1 MLIKSPAL
9 KSTSLFLVASSAIV
23 ALGFA
28 FAFRWTQASFFPG
41 PPDSPASFLP
51 GNKETDG
58 LKGPV
63 HRVRTERARLLVK
76 SGQLVEGAREL
87 LETTTYDV
95 QGNRVD
101 NSYHLVS
108 GSPHTG
114 KEEYRYD
121 ERGNIV
127 EMTVRAP
134 HDNSILS
141 REAYTYEFDAVGNWT
156 KMNTFLVVFEGG
168 KLSYEPVEVTYR
180 NITYYYNQTIADLT
194 RPASWLPAASTE
206 GGAPLP
212 SDGSA
217 EAKPRE
223 ESEQDEE
230 MKQASATLNGALAG
244 WIAATNARD
253 IERQLG
259 FYAPTVSAYY
269 RARGVSR
276 EFVRANKT
284 SVFQQADVIDV
295 RAGVP
300 EIRVNPDGRTA
311 TMRFHKQYV
320 IKGGGQDRQGEV
332 VQELRWR
339 LIEGEW
345 RIVSERDVRVVR

>member
-1 MLIKSPAL
+1 MFIKSSAF
-9 KSTSLFLVASSAIV
+9 KSTSLFLIASSAIV

-28 FAFRWTQASFFPG
+28 FSFRWTQANFVASQ
-41 PPDSPASFLP
+41 PDSSASTSA

-63 HRVRTERARLLVK
+63 HRVRTERVKLLDK
-76 SGQLVEGAREL
+76 SGQKVEGAREL
-87 LETTTYDV
+87 VETSTYDV

-101 NSYHLVS
+101 NAYHLVS
-108 GSPHTG
+108 GSPQTG

-127 EMTVRAP
+127 EMTMRAP

-156 KMNTFLVVFEGG
+156 KMSTFLVVFEDG
-168 KLSYEPVEVTYR
+168 KLSYEPTEVTYR
-180 NITYYYNQTIADLT
+180 NITYYYNQTIADIT
-194 RPASWLPAASTE
+194 KPASLLKTAATERGASSTGE
-206 GGAPLP
+206 
-212 SDGSA
+212 SA
-217 EAKPRE
+217 
-223 ESEQDEE
+223 D
-230 MKQASATLNGALAG
+230 QASAQLVGALDS

-253 IERQLG
+253 IERQMG
-259 FYAPTVSAYY
+259 FYAPVVGAFY

-276 EFVRANKT
+276 EFVRAEKT
-284 SVFQQADVIDV
+284 RVFQQADVIDV
-295 RAGVP
+295 RARAP
-300 EIRVNPDGRTA
+300 EIRFTPDKRAA
-311 TMRFHKQYV
+311 TMWFHKEYV